1 MGDENDRSMET
12 ELEYEEEEDEDE
24 DEDKDE
30 DEDELDEPKELEML
44 PPRLSWWVGADGQKH
59 LEILVINYDINN
71 KNKLQMIEPCSIC
84 YLPFS
89 TKGNHRICCL
99 PCGHLYGL
107 SCIKKWLFQS
117 SSSGKCPQCNTSCK
131 YEDVIPL
138 YASRL
143 YDSAHQKASSTRHF
157 PFTKKG
163 LTEFREHERLWR
175 VDTENMHFEG
185 SKKLVDVLEHQSDVM
200 NKQYALLTL
209 GADLVARVKE
219 LEQRAENLGQADA
232 LRRWAGAFKRR
243 ANALG
248 RRYVALGRHADVLEQ
263 RKKELE
269 RRLSAF
275 KPSSNFFNQMYKE
288 YFTQQMNS
296 EPFTAAPTCHK
307 H

>member
-12 ELEYEEEEDEDE
+12 ELEYEEE
-24 DEDKDE
+24 DKDE
-30 DEDELDEPKELEML
+30 NEDELDELEEML
-44 PPRLSWWVGADGQKH
+44 PPRLSCWVGADGKQH
-59 LEILVINYDINN
+59 LEILAINNDINN
-71 KNKLQMIEPCSIC
+71 KNKLHMIEPCSIC

-89 TKGNHRICCL
+89 TQGNHRICCL

-107 SCIKKWLFQS
+107 SCIKKWLIQS
-117 SSSGKCPQCNTSCK
+117 SSSRKCPQCNTLCK
-131 YEDVIPL
+131 YKDVIPL

-143 YDSAHQKASSTRHF
+143 CDSAHQKASSTRHF

-175 VDTENMHFEG
+175 VDTEKMHFED
-185 SKKLVDVLEHQSDVM
+185 SKKLVDVLEHQFDVM

-209 GADLVARVKE
+209 GADLVARAKE
-219 LEQRAENLGQADA
+219 LEQRA
-232 LRRWAGAFKRR
+232 
-243 ANALG
+243 
-248 RRYVALGRHADVLEQ
+248 VALGRHADVLEQ

-288 YFTQQMNS
+288 HFTQQMNNES
-296 EPFTAAPTCHK
+296 CTAAPTCHK